1 MIQFH
6 IKNQRT
12 SGFTLIEVL
21 LGIGILATISMF
33 AIQALSIQIEHRNK
47 LEQRNA
53 AYHAIHVAM
62 SKLYDDF
69 RNLYAAPDS
78 GRPGV
83 LKQALVW
90 KPGGKTMY
98 FTTHNYRSFMLNSP
112 QSNLAQVRY
121 SIKDDPKDPNKK
133 QLWRVVDT
141 NLQNSIEYEDT
152 GMPQLLIDD
161 LAKMEVLFWD
171 GQDFS
176 NLGEWDTTASAYSNK
191 LPKMAKIR
199 LEAYTPISEP
209 EKQLKNLA
217 PQGPDSE
224 RQKMTLE
231 TIVFLLRSADQGQLK
246 DPSGEYKWR

>member
-1 MIQFH
+1 MIQIH
-6 IKNQRT
+6 RKRQQT

-69 RNLYAAPDS
+69 RNLYATPDS

-121 SIKDDPKDPNKK
+121 SIKEDPKDPNKK

-141 NLQNSIEYEDT
+141 DLQNSIEYEDT
-152 GMPQLLIDD
+152 GTPQLLIDD

-176 NLGEWDTTASAYSNK
+176 NLGEWDTTANTYANK
-191 LPKMAKIR
+191 LPKMAKIH
-199 LEAYTPISEP
+199 LEAYMPVSET
-209 EKQLKNLA
+209 EKQLKDLD
-217 PQGPDSE
+217 PQRAETE

-231 TIVFLLRSADQGQLK
+231 TIVFLLRSGDQGQLK
-246 DPSGEYKWR
+246 EPGGEYKWR